1 MPQQTPIHELPPGY
15 REVRYL
21 AATEG
26 RVLLWLN
33 VFSLVPLV
41 IALAGVGI
49 WGAFVRRLR
58 GSSPSLFWENIPWLV
73 AVIIVIVLMIVLH
86 EWIHGLAIRWMGY
99 KPRYGINLAKGV
111 FFATT
116 DNGLFWRNQ
125 FIMVAL
131 APLVIITLA
140 GMALMIFTP
149 DSLGYYI
156 GLIVV
161 MNAAGAI
168 GDLWMAA
175 VVSRYPDNALIRDEA
190 DSIRIYTH
198 SG

>member
-1 MPQQTPIHELPPGY
+1 MLRQTLTRELPPGY
-15 REVRYL
+15 REARYL

-26 RVLLWLN
+26 RVLFWLN
-33 VFSLVPLV
+33 VLSLIPLV
-41 IALAGVGI
+41 IALMVVGLWGV
-49 WGAFVRRLR
+49 FVRRLR
-58 GSSPSLFWENIPWLV
+58 GPIPSIFWENVPWLL
-73 AVIIVIVLMIVLH
+73 AVILVIVLMIGLH

-125 FIMVAL
+125 FLVVAL
-131 APLVIITLA
+131 APLVVITIA
-140 GMALMIFTP
+140 GMILMIFTP
-149 DSLGYYI
+149 DSLGYYV

-175 VVSRYPDNALIRDEA
+175 VVWRYPDDTLVRDEA
-190 DSIRIYTH
+190 DSIRIYTC
-198 SG
+198 